1 MVSELLHVY
10 GHRDVLSGQLPPRVN
25 DYSLLRERCRPQRGS
40 CDEEALGAPLVNT
53 AHFWHGAAT
62 GHGARTQTEGPRPWL
77 SFFRRLSQGSWSLG
91 TPCQFAGVLVPDQQL
106 LLVGRTWGLP
116 LTFPGPLSQPP
127 GSCCV

>member
-1 MVSELLHVY
+1 MVSEPLSVY

-40 CDEEALGAPLVNT
+40 CDEEALGTPLVNT
-53 AHFWHGAAT
+53 ARFW
-62 GHGARTQTEGPRPWL
+62 HGARTQAAGPRPWL
-77 SFFRRLSQGSWSLG
+77 SSFRPLSRGSRSLG

-116 LTFPGPLSQPP
+116 LIFPEPLSQPP